1 MIEPKLKDQKDNTK
15 KNNKIIFMIEPKLKD
30 QKDNTNKNNKD
41 NFND

>member
-1 MIEPKLKDQKDNTK
+1 MIGPKLKEQTDNTN
-15 KNNKIIFMIEPKLKD
+15 KNNKDNFNDWTQLKD